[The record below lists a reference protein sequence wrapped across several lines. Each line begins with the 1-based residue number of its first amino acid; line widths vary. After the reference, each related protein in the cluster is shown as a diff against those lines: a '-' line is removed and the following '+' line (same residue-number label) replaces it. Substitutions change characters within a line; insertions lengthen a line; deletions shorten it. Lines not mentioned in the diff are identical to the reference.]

1 MNSLGVVCAILGVD
15 LETFRLQ
22 VLLDLFNTCVFMC
35 KYTLVLVSVQVVLKD
50 LGYIFL
56 EVVQALIAFA
66 YMSQQQPNDTAIP
79 MFYVVDAVIFE
90 QHPERHKRI
99 T

>member
-22 VLLDLFNTCVFMC
+22 VLLDLFSTCVSMC
-35 KYTLVLVSVQVVLKD
+35 KYTFVLVFVQLVLKD

-56 EVVQALIAFA
+56 EVVQALIAFV

-79 MFYVVDAVIFE
+79 MLYFVDAVISE
-90 QHPERHKRI
+90 QHPEWHKHI